1 MSVKTSNLFE
11 MFLPMFLPS
20 AAYLCRRMC
29 CTVENKKS
37 RLSPDNRL
45 FKTNY
50 LKTNLLKQ
58 IKKILVLNEYPL
70 ITHCFI
76 CIYGTSLW
84 MPNISIS

>member
-1 MSVKTSNLFE
+1 MDAPFFICSCLATIESRTWNRVKKKT
-11 MFLPMFLPS
+11 
-20 AAYLCRRMC
+20 AYL
-29 CTVENKKS
+29 TTNGSV
-37 RLSPDNRL
+37 
-45 FKTNY
+45 KTNY